1 MPEYLAPGVY
11 IEETPFRSHPI
22 PGVPTNL
29 AGFIGLARD
38 ASAAAI
44 AVSSFA
50 EFEQKLGSSV
60 TGYLS
65 YAVKGFFENG
75 GKQCSIVTINSTQ
88 TIDDGLNLLD
98 GADVSIVAC
107 PDEHSLPDAAAKI
120 VQHCGQRKD
129 RFAILQ
135 SPAEPPAPAMHNP
148 PVESSYAA
156 YYFPW
161 LQVAGLSG
169 APVAT
174 VPPCGHIAGVY
185 ARMDS
190 EHGVFRAPAGVQILG
205 VHALQQNVTENDA
218 NLLNERGINSLR
230 AFPGR
235 GILVWGARTTSPDS
249 EWKYISIRRLIVY
262 IEQSLQQGLRWTVF
276 EPGGP
281 PVWQAVVQD
290 VQNFLLGLWRSGGL
304 VGTTP
309 EQAYFVRCDHSTM
322 TQADVDAGRLVMV
335 VGIAPVR
342 PAEFVI
348 IRITIQ
354 SDKQSTSA

>member
-1 MPEYLAPGVY
+1 MPEYLAPGIYV
-11 IEETPFRSHPI
+11 EEVAFQSHAI
-22 PGVPTNL
+22 PGVSTST
-29 AGFIGLARD
+29 AGFVGLAREV
-38 ASAAAI
+38 SAAAI
-44 AVSSFA
+44 AVSSFS
-50 EFEQKLGSSV
+50 EFEQKTGNSV

-75 GKQCSIVTINSTQ
+75 GKQCSAVTITSEQ
-88 TIDDGLNLLD
+88 AIDDGLKLLD

-107 PDEHSLPDAAAKI
+107 PDEHSLKDAAAKI
-120 VQHCGQRKD
+120 VQHCEQRKD

-135 SPAEPPAPAMHNP
+135 SPPEPPAAASHQP
-148 PVESSYAA
+148 PVASSYAA
-156 YYFPW
+156 YYSPW

-190 EHGVFRAPAGVQILG
+190 EHGVFRAPSGVQILG
-205 VHALQQNVTENDA
+205 AHGLQQNVTENDA
-218 NLLNERGINSLR
+218 MQLNERGINSLR

-235 GILVWGARTTSPDS
+235 GILVWGARTTSPDW
-249 EWKYISIRRLIVY
+249 EWKYISVRRLIVY
-262 IEQSLQQGLRWTVF
+262 IEQSLQQGLGWTVF

-281 PVWQAVVQD
+281 PVWQAVVRD

-309 EQAYFVRCDHSTM
+309 DQSYFVRCDHTTM

-348 IRITIQ
+348 IRITSQ
-354 SDKQSTSA
+354 SAKQSTDG